1 MLAFWGILAAVAAI
15 DRVTKLW
22 AGTALG
28 GGKTLVALQG
38 LLHLRYTQNRGMALG
53 FLSGQWLANLALP
66 VVAVVVWL
74 VLGRRYE
81 DTRYKRAASALMLG
95 GFAGNFTD
103 RLLFGYVVDM
113 IYFPWLP
120 WFVCNVADIAICAG
134 VVMLVISLAFRPQD
148 WREKSAKDDGGSA
161 P

>member
-1 MLAFWGILAAVAAI
+1 MLAFWGILTAVAAI
-15 DRVTKLW
+15 DRVTKQW
-22 AGTALG
+22 AGTALRSG
-28 GGKTLVALQG
+28 ETLTALRG

-53 FLSGQWLANLALP
+53 FLSGQWLASLALP

-74 VLGRRYE
+74 LLERRYE
-81 DTRYKRAASALMLG
+81 PTGYKRVASALMLG
-95 GFAGNFTD
+95 GFAGNFAD

-148 WREKSAKDDGGSA
+148 WREKIAKDEGGS
-161 P
+161 PP